1 MGKINDLKDQALATL
16 RGKWGSFVGLTFIY
30 LLLIALAQVLS
41 QYGTIF
47 QGSSF
52 TTLTA
57 VFLAK
62 KDPVLASVCAGASR

>member
-47 QGSSF
+47 QD
-52 TTLTA
+52 LYA
-57 VFLAK
+57 YKLQK
-62 KDPVLASVCAGASR
+62 LLQRCCCCYCCCCYRCQ